1 VKTNDISSNSY
12 DTVIV
17 GAGPIG
23 LACGVEAQKRGL
35 NYLILEKGCLVNS
48 IFHYPAN
55 MTFFSTSDRLEI
67 GGVPFASY
75 RDKPTRREALEYFR
89 RVKTS
94 WGLKV
99 NNYERVEDI
108 GNHGGRFTVRTG
120 RGTYETSTVIIAT
133 GFYDTP
139 NRMNVPG
146 EGLSKVRHYFSEGHP
161 FADQKVVVVGGG
173 NSAVDAALETFRR
186 GAEVTLVV
194 REPALKKEVKYWVR
208 PDLENRIAEGSIAAL
223 FKAELERIH
232 EDRVDIRTPNGT
244 VTIAN
249 DFVLAMTGYRPD
261 YGILKNTGIEIGSAP
276 QSLPRFDPDTHETN
290 VAGIYL
296 AGVICGGMDTAVWS
310 IENSRFH
317 PEKIFSHLL
326 GRLNREGGRPQSA
339 EDE

>member
-1 VKTNDISSNSY
+1 MVKDAKATERY

-23 LACGVEAQKRGL
+23 LACGVEAQKRNL

-55 MTFFSTSDRLEI
+55 MQFFSTSDRLEI
-67 GGVPFASY
+67 GKVPFASY

-89 RVKTS
+89 RVKTF
-94 WGLKV
+94 WELKV
-99 NNYERVEDI
+99 NTYEQVTAI
-108 GNHGGRFTVRTG
+108 KNNGGGFTVT
-120 RGTYETSTVIIAT
+120 TNKNSYPTQTLIIAT

-139 NRMNVPG
+139 NRMNIPG
-146 EGLSKVRHYFSEGHP
+146 EDLPKVSHYFSEGHP

-194 REPALKKEVKYWVR
+194 REPTLKKEVKYWVR
-208 PDLENRIAEGSIAAL
+208 PDLENRISEGSIAAL
-223 FKAELERIH
+223 FNASLERIH
-232 EDRVDIRTPNGT
+232 EDRVDIRTESGT
-244 VTIAN
+244 ITIAN

-261 YGILKNTGIEIGSAP
+261 YSILKNVGISIGSGPENLP
-276 QSLPRFDPDTHETN
+276 QFDPDNHETN

-296 AGVICGGMDTAVWS
+296 AGVLCGGLNTAVWS

-317 PEKIFSHLL
+317 PEKIFSHLPR
-326 GRLNREGGRPQSA
+326 RLSGQGSRAAG
-339 EDE
+339 EDVK